1 TRSSCRQDD
10 ARAMTQSSRMQV
22 SYNGFH
28 RVTFEKNA
36 AAFELLRLKFIR
48 HRNWHRCDVTS
59 RTLSTT

>member
-1 TRSSCRQDD
+1 L
-10 ARAMTQSSRMQV
+10 
-22 SYNGFH
+22 SYNDLS
-28 RVTFEKNA
+28 RVMFEENA